1 MLPKLKRQRER
12 GEKHCSFPLHTKAR
26 KSLRTENG
34 NFTVSRWAID
44 TNEMFMH
51 FQPSVCLSALSMDL
65 STFRK
70 LVCNVDARQ
79 PILYHHLNAIML
91 KWKHHLYYGAI
102 VVVVVDDVA
111 TRNAVWFSASISFWF
126 SFYAQWQHPF
136 HFMRCNIQN
145 YKLSSQPNCC
155 KTTKIVPKHRVFDS

>member
-1 MLPKLKRQRER
+1 M
-12 GEKHCSFPLHTKAR
+12 
-26 KSLRTENG
+26 
-34 NFTVSRWAID
+34 SRWAID

-91 KWKHHLYYGAI
+91 KWKHHLYYGA
-102 VVVVVDDVA
+102 VVVVDVVA
-111 TRNAVWFSASISFWF
+111 TRSAVWYSLNTI
-126 SFYAQWQHPF
+126 QRRF
-136 HFMRCNIQN
+136 HFGFLFMHNGNIRFISCDATFKITN
-145 YKLSSQPNCC
+145 SRTSQTVARQRRSFQTIAFSIHKIFENFWATEWKVYLLLCCLNCS
-155 KTTKIVPKHRVFDS
+155 IHIGFDAH